1 MQKLSDLTPEQR
13 LDLGE
18 RLKQMPKEDKQAFI
32 DNLTAAQREEFAYD
46 PIIHLRRK
54 QFIPVDLE
62 RNICLVLA
70 GRG

>member
-18 RLKQMPKEDKQAFI
+18 KVRAMPEEDRVRFINSLSKEQQ
-32 DNLTAAQREEFAYD
+32 LEYLYD

-54 QFIPVDLE
+54 QYVPIDLE
-62 RNICLVLA
+62 KNETLILA